1 MTTGAVFQM
10 SATTDSASGASRLFL
25 FSPRSPMAR
34 FSTRECRTIVDLSFI
49 SLLTARFL
57 GTDDADEVFALP
69 AEHNSLHLSIEPHRA
84 QLSPAVVFPV
94 VGPSH
99 DLVGKD
105 C

>member
-1 MTTGAVFQM
+1 MTTGAVSQK
-10 SATTDSASGASRLFL
+10 SAPRDSAPGASGLVL
-25 FSPRSPMAR
+25 SSPRSPKAPIWI
-34 FSTRECRTIVDLSFI
+34 RECRTMVDLSFI
-49 SLLTARFL
+49 SLLAARFL